1 MTERISK
8 LKLQLKQEDID
19 MLKVIVNLMPNFIDP
34 RYMLAIISS
43 KHGKLDTAI
52 QLFDDCINL
61 LETEFY
67 SKLPGSKID
76 LYKTF
81 RQSKAE
87 ALEKANRFDEA
98 LNEYSKINERCPND
112 NHILEKIASLRK
124 N

>member
-43 KHGKLDTAI
+43 KHGKFDTAI

-67 SKLPGSKID
+67 SKLPGSTICIKHSANQKQKHLKKPID
-76 LYKTF
+76 LMKY
-81 RQSKAE
+81 
-87 ALEKANRFDEA
+87 
-98 LNEYSKINERCPND
+98 
-112 NHILEKIASLRK
+112 
-124 N
+124 